1 MSNQYTQNHRSPGGP
16 DEIQENFDVRDQN
29 EWLRVR
35 TKMINDNFYKTAG
48 SAITATIIVGALSI
62 FFAAVSYECMG
73 LSTEDP
79 EAVRNAM
86 LTQLLVAGVS
96 VGFLFTTL
104 ITQGNMTNFGRFAM
118 SIAMM
123 VLTVN
128 TFMSFQVL
136 RVEHDSVYEEMF
148 TYEII
153 NMVGLGIAVG
163 VFVNALFMS
172 IGERYGYNFDS
183 VATSAWPGAII
194 TFIICIVNL
203 VANDRCSQ
211 LGQLQESSLWMS
223 WFSLTVSTIFMIS
236 SGAYYFKLR
245 QDEEAEYKSS

>member
-1 MSNQYTQNHRSPGGP
+1 MNTGNQSQSDYEAYEREQAEQQISKTIKH
-16 DEIQENFDVRDQN
+16 
-29 EWLRVR
+29 
-35 TKMINDNFYKTAG
+35 NFYKTAG
-48 SAITATIIVGALSI
+48 LAITATIVVGALSI
-62 FFAAVSYECMG
+62 FFAAVSYECMR
-73 LSTEDP
+73 LSNEDS

-96 VGFLFTTL
+96 MGFLFTTFT
-104 ITQGNMTNFGRFAM
+104 TQGIMSNFGRFAM

-123 VLTVN
+123 ILTVN
-128 TFMSFQVL
+128 TFVSFQVL
-136 RVEHDSVYEEMF
+136 RTKHDSVYEEMF

-172 IGERYGYNFDS
+172 IGERTGFNFDS

-203 VANDRCSQ
+203 VANNKCS
-211 LGQLQESSLWMS
+211 GSGKLQKASTAVSVGSLIISSLFMVIS
-223 WFSLTVSTIFMIS
+223 GVIYFIMTYAKQERADYVS
-236 SGAYYFKLR
+236 
-245 QDEEAEYKSS
+245 

>member
-1 MSNQYTQNHRSPGGP
+1 MNTQNMS
-16 DEIQENFDVRDQN
+16 QEDYETAKRYHA
-29 EWLRVR
+29 EKERA
-35 TKMINDNFYKTAG
+35 KIINDNFYKTAG
-48 SAITATIIVGALSI
+48 LAIVATIVVGALSI
-62 FFAAVSYECMG
+62 FFAVVSHECMG
-73 LSTEDP
+73 ISKDDP

-104 ITQGNMTNFGRFAM
+104 TTQGIMSNFGRFAL

-128 TFMSFQVL
+128 TFVSFQVL
-136 RVEHDSVYEEMF
+136 RAEHDSVYEEMF

-163 VFVNALFMS
+163 VFINALFMS

-203 VANDRCSQ
+203 VANNRCSQ
-211 LGQLQESSLWMS
+211 LGKLQKASTAVSVVSLIGS
-223 WFSLTVSTIFMIS
+223 ALFMLIA
-236 SGAYYFKLR
+236 GGIYFYKIYS
-245 QDEEAEYKSS
+245 QQEKAEYTNG